1 MGEEQRKMPDFS
13 TPKKSLPL
21 TPFRSLRRVLFEDI
35 DTEDEKSIM
44 PQFES
49 PPKNKRRNVTPRSV
63 KRPLSSPKASQESG
77 SKKIKTALTRLVGTD
92 DLIGD
97 GSTEHC
103 LPTVKGHHSD
113 LHYVTPDTVVAVI
126 NGDYSDVISG
136 FRVLD
141 CRYPYEYKGG
151 HIKGATNVRSRDD
164 LKKVLKEKEDNE
176 RKGKRSILFF
186 YCEFSSERGPKL
198 CRLLRGLD
206 RELNKENYP
215 ELIYPEI
222 YIISG
227 GYKSFYHSHESLCDP
242 MEYIPMLHQDHVLEL
257 RHFRSKSK
265 SCSVI
270 DKRGRTRNSL
280 RF

>member
-1 MGEEQRKMPDFS
+1 MPDFS
-13 TPKKSLPL
+13 TPEKSLPL
-21 TPFRSLRRVLFEDI
+21 TPFRSLRRVLFEGI
-35 DTEDEKSIM
+35 DTDDDKSIM
-44 PQFES
+44 SQFES
-49 PPKNKRRNVTPRSV
+49 PPRNKRRNVTPKSV
-63 KRPLSSPKASQESG
+63 KRSLSSSMTSKESG

-164 LKKVLKEKEDNE
+164 LKKVLKDKEDNE
-176 RKGKRSILFF
+176 GKGKRSILFL

-222 YIISG
+222 YIVSG
-227 GYKSFYHSHESLCDP
+227 GYKSFYHSHEFLCDP
-242 MEYIPMLHQDHVLEL
+242 KAYIPMLHQDHVLEL

-270 DKRGRTRNSL
+270 DKRGRSGNCL